1 MMDMNIFRLF
11 ISQAFTI
18 YLALLLIPLKN
29 PGKKNTSII
38 IALSALITLINAGL
52 IFYFGIAFYVRYYL
66 LTLTIPH
73 VIVFFIYA
81 HYKGSKLFFA
91 LLSTQIIGNFA
102 VINGL
107 MLSYLF
113 YRENTPLLDALGR
126 LLTYIPLLYATKK
139 YIRPSYLKMAASL
152 DRGWWV
158 LNLAMLSSYVLMY
171 FILFVPSP
179 IFERPIYFIHGY
191 IGIVLS
197 LVIYNIM
204 YFLFEVI
211 VSKQQTET
219 DKTLLSMKISTLSKE
234 AETITT
240 IAQSDAL
247 TGLKNRY
254 ALYKDLDQLILH
266 KTPFLLVFKD
276 LNALKTINDQYS
288 HKQGDIYL
296 ASFAK
301 TISNLIGN
309 TGTSYRFA
317 GDEFVSILTHNM
329 DMFNVNEFKLKVAEK
344 IKLDVDF
351 LGFSAGLAS
360 YPSDGLNV
368 DELIDIADNNMYKDK
383 RGLIDTVC

>member
-18 YLALLLIPLKN
+18 YFALLLIPLKN

-38 IALSALITLINAGL
+38 IGISALITIINAGL
-52 IFYFGIAFYVRYYL
+52 FFYFGIAFYVRYYL

-73 VIVFFIYA
+73 IIVFFIYA
-81 HYKGSKLFFA
+81 HYKGPKLFFA

-126 LLTYIPLLYATKK
+126 LITYIPLLYATKK
-139 YIRPSYLKMAASL
+139 FIRPSYLKMAGSL

-158 LNLAMLSSYVLMY
+158 LNSAMLSSYVLMY
-171 FILFVPSP
+171 FILFVPTP
-179 IFERPIYFIHGY
+179 IFERPIYFVHGY
-191 IGIVLS
+191 IAIVLS
-197 LVIYNIM
+197 LIIYNII

-211 VSKQQTET
+211 VTKQQIET

-234 AETITT
+234 TETITT
-240 IAQSDAL
+240 IAQSDVL

-266 KTPFLLVFKD
+266 KTPFLLVFMD
-276 LNALKTINDQYS
+276 LNSLKAINDEYS

-296 ASFAK
+296 ARFAK
-301 TISNLIGN
+301 TINSLMEANGI
-309 TGTSYRFA
+309 SYRFA
-317 GDEFVSILTHNM
+317 GDEFVSILTSNM
-329 DMFNVNEFKLKVAEK
+329 DIFNVDKFKLEVDSH
-344 IKLDVDF
+344 IKLDVPF
-351 LGFSAGLAS
+351 LGFSIGIAS
-360 YPSDGLNV
+360 YPSDGSTV
-368 DELIDIADNNMYKDK
+368 DGLIDIADNKMYMDK
-383 RGLIDTVC
+383 RGLLDTVC